1 MPSVLNKGIIA
12 LGGLLSF
19 SVSMFLLG
27 IYTEGDYIDYS
38 NAYEAIYDQTFVR
51 AFLSYRGL
59 IGSSEPIHF
68 TISWI
73 ASNLE
78 FSRTYFISICNSFT
92 TVAFLVLGRKLN
104 ASLFVLII
112 IAFSNLYFFALFTEL
127 ERLKFAF
134 LFFFISMYFFEN
146 KKIFYVFSIITVLT
160 HLQFLVIYSGF
171 LALYFSSQIKHIF
184 VRYRVQTSAI
194 FIIIIS
200 TVIVVIM
207 YDHLAAKISAH
218 YIGLNYLHLLK
229 ALLFLIL
236 ILFYSRNRKQS
247 FIFILPLFFMI
258 LLVGG
263 NRLIIFA
270 YFIFLYYALQNR
282 RGYNLG
288 ILLTTFYYSVTGAIF
303 IFNVF
308 DYGRGYAQP

>member
-1 MPSVLNKGIIA
+1 M
-12 LGGLLSF
+12 LL
-19 SVSMFLLG
+19 LR

-38 NAYEAIYDQTFVR
+38 NSYDAIYNQTFVR
-51 AFLSYRGL
+51 AFLTYRGL

-78 FSRTYFISICNSFT
+78 FSRIYFISICNSFT

-104 ASLFVLII
+104 ASLFILII

-184 VRYRVQTSAI
+184 VRYRVQTNLI
-194 FIIIIS
+194 FITITS

-207 YDHLAAKISAH
+207 YDHLAAKINH
-218 YIGLNYLHLLK
+218 YYTQVFYLHVLK
-229 ALLFLIL
+229 ASPFIVLIML
-236 ILFYSRNRKQS
+236 YSKNKIQS
-247 FIFILPLFFMI
+247 IIFILPLFLMI
-258 LLVGG
+258 FFVGG
-263 NRLIIFA
+263 NRLNIFA
-270 YFIFLYYALQNR
+270 YFIFLYYALQNKK
-282 RGYNLG
+282 GYNLG
-288 ILLTTFYYSVTGAIF
+288 ILSTTLYYSVTGTIF
-303 IFNVF
+303 IFNIF
-308 DYGRGYAQP
+308 DYGRGYAMP